1 MAIMLLEENKMV
13 ETILCLFNIYLKL
26 KTKPEKSIQETKR
39 IFEKIF
45 VKGEN
50 EENTQHFSHSIENDK
65 NFKTSTK

>member
-45 VKGEN
+45 VKGEKWR
-50 EENTQHFSHSIENDK
+50 EHTAFFTFHRKWQK
-65 NFKTSTK
+65 L